1 MSWMGKIF
9 GGSVGFMLG
18 GPLGLIIGGMLG
30 HHTIDKG
37 SAGISR
43 LESRQAVFFTAT
55 FALLGKLSKA
65 DGQVSAAEITLVE
78 RVMRDNL
85 RLDDRSRQIAI
96 KIFNQA
102 KDSDAEFM
110 DYAHQFYQEFSG
122 QQQMLTMLLELLL
135 LLAYADGELHPAEEA
150 MLQDIAQ
157 LFHSESIYHRLK
169 EKYADET
176 IPLDA
181 HYETLGCRKGDSI
194 QTVKKK
200 YRKLAMEYH
209 PDRIQSQ
216 GLPPE
221 LAAAAESKFKD
232 IQNAYDEVEK
242 HVGSRH

>member
-37 SAGISR
+37 AAGISR

-122 QQQMLTMLLELLL
+122 QQQMLTMLLE
-135 LLAYADGELHPAEEA
+135 P
-150 MLQDIAQ
+150 
-157 LFHSESIYHRLK
+157 
-169 EKYADET
+169 
-176 IPLDA
+176 
-181 HYETLGCRKGDSI
+181 
-194 QTVKKK
+194 
-200 YRKLAMEYH
+200 MEYH

>member
-9 GGSVGFMLG
+9 GGGVGFMLG
-18 GPLGLIIGGMLG
+18 GPLGMVLGGMLG

-37 SAGISR
+37 AAGVSR

-65 DGQVSAAEITLVE
+65 DGRVTEAEIALGE
-78 RVMRDNL
+78 QVMRDNL

-96 KIFNQA
+96 RIFNEA

-110 DYAHQFYQEFSG
+110 DYAQQFYQEFSG
-122 QQQMLTMLLELLL
+122 QQEMLTMLLELLL

-150 MLQDIAQ
+150 LLLSVAR
-157 LFHSESIYHRLK
+157 LFQSESIYNNLK
-169 EKYADET
+169 SKYSDQK
-176 IPLDA
+176 IPLDV
-181 HYETLGCRKGDSI
+181 HYQTLGCEKGESI
-194 QTVKKK
+194 QSVKKK

-209 PDRIQSQ
+209 PDRIQGQ

-221 LAAAAESKFKD
+221 LVAAAESKFKD
-232 IQNAYDEVEK
+232 IQNAYDAVEA
-242 HVGSRH
+242 HIGARG